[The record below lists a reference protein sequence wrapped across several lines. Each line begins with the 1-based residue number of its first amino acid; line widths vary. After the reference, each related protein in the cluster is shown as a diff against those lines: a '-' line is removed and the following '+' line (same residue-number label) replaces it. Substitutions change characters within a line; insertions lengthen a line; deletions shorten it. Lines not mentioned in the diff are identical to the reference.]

1 MNRPE
6 ALAHLDGAR
15 SAVLATVSSDGRPH
29 LVPIVFAREGD
40 GLITA
45 VDHKPKRT
53 TELRRLVNIRHDSR
67 VTVLVDHYSDDWDSL
82 WWVRVDGTAHLME
95 PTDPGHDAR
104 VRPLRAKYPQYASVR
119 LGTAITISIETII
132 GWSAA

>member
-15 SAVLATVSSDGRPH
+15 SAVLATISSDGRPH
-29 LVPIVFAREGD
+29 LVPIVFARDGD
-40 GLITA
+40 VLITA

-53 TELRRLVNIRHDSR
+53 TELRRLVNLRHDSR
-67 VTVLVDHYSDDWDSL
+67 VTVLVDHYSEDWDSL
-82 WWVRVDGTAHLME
+82 WWVRVDGTARRVE
-95 PTDPGHDAR
+95 STDPGHDAC

-119 LGTAITISIETII
+119 LGAAIMISVEKII
-132 GWSAA
+132 GWSAT